1 MSKILEIFDLR
12 ASIKEDGRE
21 ILKGINLSIS
31 EGETHAV
38 MGPNGSGKS
47 TLANVIMGNP
57 KYEITN
63 GDILFMGRSIKNL
76 STDERAKLGLFMS
89 FQMPEEIDGVKMRQF
104 IINSYRNMK
113 PDDEITVLKLSSK
126 ISDYARDLMLGD
138 EFLQRYTNFGFSGG
152 EKKKGEILQM
162 GVLEPRLAIL
172 DEIDSG
178 LDIDA
183 MRIVAQSI
191 TKIKNGKT
199 ALLLITHYQRILNYV
214 VPDFVHVYID
224 GQIVT
229 TDGASLAKEIE
240 EKGYNF
246 VKAGDVHE

>member
-57 KYEITN
+57 KYEVTN
-63 GDILFMGRSIKNL
+63 GEILFMGRSIKEL

-104 IINSYRNMK
+104 IINSYRNVK
-113 PDDEITVLKLSSK
+113 TEDDITVLKLSSR
-126 ISDYARDLMLGD
+126 ISDYAKDLTLSD
-138 EFLQRYTNFGFSGG
+138 EFLQRYTNVGFSGG

-162 GVLEPRLAIL
+162 GILSPKLAIL

-183 MRIVAQSI
+183 LKVVAQSI
-191 TKIKNGKT
+191 TKIKNEKT
-199 ALLLITHYQRILNYV
+199 AVLLITHYQRILNYV
-214 VPDFVHVYID
+214 IPDFVHVYLD

-229 TDGASLAKEIE
+229 TSGACLAKEIE

-246 VKAGDVHE
+246 VKAGDAHE

>member
-31 EGETHAV
+31 EGETHAL

-57 KYEITN
+57 KYEVTN
-63 GDILFMGRSIKNL
+63 GEILFMGRSIKEL

-104 IINSYRNMK
+104 IINSYRNVK
-113 PDDEITVLKLSSK
+113 TEDDITVLKLSSR
-126 ISDYARDLMLGD
+126 ISDYAKDLTLSD
-138 EFLQRYTNFGFSGG
+138 EFLQRYTNVGFSGG

-162 GVLEPRLAIL
+162 GILSPKLAIL

-183 MRIVAQSI
+183 LKVVAQSI
-191 TKIKNGKT
+191 TKIKNEKT
-199 ALLLITHYQRILNYV
+199 AVLLITHYQRILNYV
-214 VPDFVHVYID
+214 IPDFVHVYLD

-229 TDGASLAKEIE
+229 TSGACLAKEIE

-246 VKAGDVHE
+246 VKAGDAHE

>member
-31 EGETHAV
+31 EGETHAL

-57 KYEITN
+57 KYEVTN
-63 GDILFMGRSIKNL
+63 GEILFMGRSIKEL

-104 IINSYRNMK
+104 IINSYRNVK
-113 PDDEITVLKLSSK
+113 TEDDITVLKLSSR
-126 ISDYARDLMLGD
+126 ISDYAKDLTLSD
-138 EFLQRYTNFGFSGG
+138 EFLQRYTNVGFSGG

-162 GVLEPRLAIL
+162 GILSPKLAIL

-183 MRIVAQSI
+183 LKVVAQSI
-191 TKIKNGKT
+191 TKIKNEKT
-199 ALLLITHYQRILNYV
+199 AVLLITHYQRILNYLI
-214 VPDFVHVYID
+214 PDFVHVYLD

-229 TDGASLAKEIE
+229 TSGACLAKEIE

-246 VKAGDVHE
+246 VKAGDAHE

>member
-57 KYEITN
+57 KYEVTN
-63 GDILFMGRSIKNL
+63 GEILFMGRSIKKL

-104 IINSYRNMK
+104 IINSYRNVK
-113 PDDEITVLKLSSK
+113 TEDDITVLKLSSR
-126 ISDYARDLMLGD
+126 ISDYAKDLTLSD
-138 EFLQRYTNFGFSGG
+138 EFLQRYTNVGFSGG

-162 GVLEPRLAIL
+162 GILSPKLAIL

-183 MRIVAQSI
+183 LKVVAQSI
-191 TKIKNGKT
+191 TKIKNEKT
-199 ALLLITHYQRILNYV
+199 AVLLITHYQRILNYV
-214 VPDFVHVYID
+214 IPDFVHVYLD

-229 TDGASLAKEIE
+229 TSGACLAKEIE

-246 VKAGDVHE
+246 VKAGDAHE